1 MVPFRSAEGTQQVSP
16 FVSFLRSNRR
26 PILLVL
32 VLVVLLGLIW
42 QLRAVL
48 LPFALGGLLA
58 WLLQPVLDS
67 FERRMPC
74 HGCLHEFKRVVII
87 LAIYAVAAGLLALI
101 VYYVVVVL
109 GRSVVT
115 LVAAAPQ
122 LIPAG
127 VAAVEEYLDVFLAS
141 LPPSARLQVEGLLA
155 QAAPRASQALVNL
168 ISAGFTRI
176 GSSSGMIL
184 GFIALPVFVFYLL
197 KDWGRLRQ
205 DFYASLPRWA
215 LYHVKNVCAIIHDVV
230 GRHLRG
236 QLLLGLIV
244 GIATYVLLATARVPY
259 AMPLAVLGGIGEMV
273 PLVGPW
279 LAGIIGI
286 VIVLATAPDKVV
298 WIALGYIV
306 IQLLENN
313 LLVPKIQG
321 RQMHIH
327 PALAIV
333 LTIVAG
339 SRAGVLGFLLVLPVT
354 MTVIEI
360 IKYVR
365 SQIQSESTE
374 S

>member
-1 MVPFRSAEGTQQVSP
+1 VNAL
-16 FVSFLRSNRR
+16 VSFLGSNRR
-26 PILLVL
+26 PLLLVL
-32 VLVVLLGLIW
+32 MLAVLSWLIW
-42 QLRAVL
+42 ELRSTL
-48 LPFALGGLLA
+48 LPFVLGGLLA

-67 FERRMPC
+67 LERRMPC
-74 HGCLHEFKRVVII
+74 HGCLHEFTKVVII

-109 GRSVVT
+109 GRSVLT
-115 LVAAAPQ
+115 LVAAAPE

-127 VAAVEEYLDVFLAS
+127 VAAIEENLEIFLTS
-141 LPPSARLQVEGLLA
+141 LPPSVRIQVESLLA
-155 QAAPRASQALVNL
+155 QAGPRASQALVNF
-168 ISAGFTRI
+168 IGAGFTRI
-176 GSSSGMIL
+176 SSSSGMIL

-205 DFYASLPRWA
+205 DFYASLPQWA
-215 LYHVKNVCAIIHDVV
+215 LYHVRNVCAIIHDVV

-236 QLLLGLIV
+236 QLVLGLIV
-244 GIATYVLLATARVPY
+244 GIATYVLLTTARVSY

-286 VIVLATAPDKVV
+286 LVVLATSPDKVV
-298 WIALGYIV
+298 FVAVGYIL

-327 PALAIV
+327 PAIAIV

-339 SRAGVLGFLLVLPVT
+339 SRAGVLGFLLVLPIT
-354 MTVIEI
+354 MTLVEI
-360 IKYVR
+360 VKYIRV
-365 SQIQSESTE
+365 QTQNESTE